1 MMLVGHMKKI
11 RKEILK
17 YLFETQNHF
26 DVVIKYVYANEDDMK
41 FKSDVLKKKNHARE
55 IFRY

>member
-1 MMLVGHMKKI
+1 MLVGHMKKI

-17 YLFETQNHF
+17 YLFETHNHF

-55 IFRY
+55 IFCY

>member
-1 MMLVGHMKKI
+1 MLVGHMKKI

-26 DVVIKYVYANEDDMK
+26 DVVIKFVYANEDDMK